1 MTAVGGVIMRISS
14 IRTIGGTFLAAGIG
28 LSFGAVMTAAA
39 QTRPAI
45 PDAQIESNVLKAL
58 ASAPGLATQDIQ
70 SAAVFGTVTLTG
82 IVQSDALRTQAENL
96 VARAN
101 GVKKV
106 IDEMTIGDPPAA
118 VANDTT
124 TPDPAMQNEAPVDGS
139 PDATQGSER
148 NAQSNTTN
156 TPPQDASAAPPT
168 SEAGG
173 SSHRQIYTQAPPLTG
188 RQRMPESYVAS
199 RRGAVIPGGQQA
211 GIEVAIPAGSM
222 LRIRI
227 NRGLDS
233 NHVQPGTNFD
243 GTILTDVVTGGAVA
257 IPRGATVSG
266 TVFDAKKAGILKGEG
281 QLSLQLTSVTL
292 GGNVYPLNSEVWTQ
306 NGRDKTTG
314 TVNKA
319 VGFGVVGALIG
330 AVAGGGEGAA
340 IGAGLGGGA
349 GLADSAA
356 SPRGQIIVPPESVL
370 TFRTATPL
378 TIRTVSEQEMQRLAY
393 AAGPQQPPAPRRVR
407 YYSPYYGYYYGP
419 AR

>member
-1 MTAVGGVIMRISS
+1 MRVRYIRPVGE
-14 IRTIGGTFLAAGIG
+14 TFLAAWIG
-28 LSFGAVMTAAA
+28 LSFGGAMVAA
-39 QTRPAI
+39 QTRAAL

-58 ASAPGLATQDIQ
+58 ASAPELATQNIQ
-70 SAAVFGTVTLTG
+70 SATIFGTVTLTG
-82 IVQSDALRTQAENL
+82 SVEGEALRTQAENL

-106 IDEMTIGDPPAA
+106 IDEMTIGDPAA
-118 VANDTT
+118 ALADDTT
-124 TPDPAMQNEAPVDGS
+124 SPDPATQNEAPVDGLPTAARGNQQDVPS
-139 PDATQGSER
+139 GTNPPSQAATE
-148 NAQSNTTN
+148 AV
-156 TPPQDASAAPPT
+156 PPSTDVQANR
-168 SEAGG
+168 
-173 SSHRQIYTQAPPLTG
+173 RQPYVQAPPAGG
-188 RQRMPESYVAS
+188 RRAMPGTYAAPKSS
-199 RRGAVIPGGQQA
+199 AVIPGGQQA
-211 GIEVAIPAGSM
+211 GLEVVIPVGSM
-222 LRIRI
+222 LRLRI

-243 GTILTDVVTGGAVA
+243 GTILTDVVAGGAVA

-266 TVFDAKKAGILKGEG
+266 TVLDAKKAGILKGEG

-370 TFRTATPL
+370 TFRTATPF